1 MNFLITIKYFLIE
14 KLILA
19 KMSSSRKSKTS
30 RQLDF
35 TTISGDVY
43 DTDGS
48 THIDFENQDISNK
61 LYENQRLGFKLAD
74 EIRSVRQAL
83 SEERQQKRLLVVTN
97 ENLNEQIQKLEAKIR
112 LLEQKHEFDLETTD
126 HAQQLYE
133 DEVRKTSYFSYA
145 NLILKYIYHSLHRN
159 DNMVN

>member
-1 MNFLITIKYFLIE
+1 
-14 KLILA
+14 
-19 KMSSSRKSKTS
+19 MSSSRKSKTS

-133 DEVRKTSYFSYA
+133 DEVRKTFYFSPY
-145 NLILKYIYHSLHRN
+145 S
-159 DNMVN
+159 